1 MSYIDE
7 ISARINQVIDHF
19 SSKKGKQNVSGFS
32 RLIDFRGDT
41 ISTYIGKKGDLRMP
55 GAEFISILVEKLGI
69 SSDWILLGRG
79 EMIPEKTYQVTQI
92 FEPEIPIVQ
101 KELEQAKKLIGTL
114 QKTLDIINSEFS
126 KTNEELEALRI
137 ENSRLKNMLAKKQH
151 YSNSDIAA
159 EPSHELKN
167 NNDLNV

>member
-1 MSYIDE
+1 MSYLNE

-55 GAEFISILVEKLGI
+55 GAEFISKLVEKLGI

-92 FEPEIPIVQ
+92 FEPDIPIVQ

-137 ENSRLKNMLAKKQH
+137 ENSRLKNMLADKQ
-151 YSNSDIAA
+151 YRTGSYMVAETPPELDSNSSK
-159 EPSHELKN
+159 E
-167 NNDLNV
+167 

>member
-1 MSYIDE
+1 MKYKDE
-7 ISARINQVIDHF
+7 LAARINTIIEHF
-19 SSKKGKQNVSGFS
+19 AEGRPTNLARILDIHPDTLGF
-32 RLIDFRGDT
+32 
-41 ISTYIGKKGDLRMP
+41 YIGKKGKISNAP
-55 GAEFISILVEKLGI
+55 AEFISKLVDKLRI

-92 FEPEIPIVQ
+92 FEPDIPIVQ

-137 ENSRLKNMLAKKQH
+137 ENSRLKNMLAEKQYH
-151 YSNSDIAA
+151 TGSNMVA
-159 EPSHELKN
+159 ETPPELDKN
-167 NNDLNV
+167 SNKE

>member
-1 MSYIDE
+1 MAYKNE
-7 ISARINQVIDHF
+7 ISERIKRLMEEFGGN
-19 SSKKGKQNVSGFS
+19 SPSKFGKIFGRSESNIRTYTGQKNK
-32 RLIDFRGDT
+32 
-41 ISTYIGKKGDLRMP
+41 ISMP
-55 GAEFISILVEKLGI
+55 GADFIGELIDKLGI
-69 SSDWILLGRG
+69 SSDWILFGRG

-92 FEPEIPIVQ
+92 FEPDIPIVQ

-137 ENSRLKNMLAKKQH
+137 ENSHLKNMLAKKQH
-151 YSNSDIAA
+151 YSSSDIAA

>member
-1 MSYIDE
+1 M
-7 ISARINQVIDHF
+7 IDHF

-92 FEPEIPIVQ
+92 FEPDIPIVQ
-101 KELEQAKKLIGTL
+101 KELEQASCELLSKNCIF
-114 QKTLDIINSEFS
+114 DI
-126 KTNEELEALRI
+126 L
-137 ENSRLKNMLAKKQH
+137 
-151 YSNSDIAA
+151 
-159 EPSHELKN
+159 N
-167 NNDLNV
+167 NCSFDA

>member
-41 ISTYIGKKGDLRMP
+41 LSTYIGKKGDLRMP

-79 EMIPEKTYQVTQI
+79 EMLEEKTYHVTQI
-92 FEPEIPIVQ
+92 YEPEIQIVQ
-101 KELEQAKKLIGTL
+101 TEFEQAKKLIGTL
-114 QKTLDIINSEFS
+114 QKTLDIINHEFS
-126 KTNEELEALRI
+126 KANEELEALRI
-137 ENSRLKNMLAKKQH
+137 ENSRLKNMLADKQYHTGSNMVAETPPELDKNSNKK
-151 YSNSDIAA
+151 
-159 EPSHELKN
+159 
-167 NNDLNV
+167 

>member
-1 MSYIDE
+1 MSYLNE
-7 ISARINQVIDHF
+7 ISDRINQVIDHF
-19 SSKKGKQNVSGFS
+19 SSKNGKQNVSGFS
-32 RLIDFRGDT
+32 RLVDFRGDT

-55 GAEFISILVEKLGI
+55 GAEFISILVDKLGI
-69 SSDWILLGRG
+69 SSEWILLGRG

-92 FEPEIPIVQ
+92 FEPDIPIVQ

-137 ENSRLKNMLAKKQH
+137 ENSRLKNMLADKQ
-151 YSNSDIAA
+151 YSTGSHMVA
-159 EPSHELKN
+159 ETPPELDNKSSKE
-167 NNDLNV
+167 